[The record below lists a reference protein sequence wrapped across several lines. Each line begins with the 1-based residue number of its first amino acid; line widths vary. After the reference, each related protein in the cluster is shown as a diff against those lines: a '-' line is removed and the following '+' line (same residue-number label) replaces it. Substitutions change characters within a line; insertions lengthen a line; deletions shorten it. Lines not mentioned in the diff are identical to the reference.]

1 MVTHLFINL
10 YQDSFLCNLI
20 FYIKKHYSE
29 KGSVHLFRL
38 QKWSW
43 HRRGKD
49 PLLFVGLF
57 AVPSDDH
64 LDITAV
70 SKHGPSRLHLTSH
83 PPPCNYLHL
92 TDTDS

>member
-49 PLLFVGLF
+49 PLLFVGLTT
-57 AVPSDDH
+57 
-64 LDITAV
+64 L
-70 SKHGPSRLHLTSH
+70 GTSH
-83 PPPCNYLHL
+83 KETPVILVL
-92 TDTDS
+92 L